1 MIPEYII
8 SDALLP
14 DIFAMLMALAILMY
28 AILDGYDLGV
38 GMLLPMDKQQ
48 HRDTMIASIGP
59 FWDANETWLV
69 LAVGMLL
76 IAFPKAHSL
85 ILGEL
90 YLPIFVML
98 LGLILRGV
106 AFDFRAK
113 VRQGRKEQWD
123 LVFKVGSFMASGSQG
138 FMLGLYIMGF
148 EETPGAYL
156 FAMLSAIGVIAAYT
170 LIGATW
176 LIMRTEDSLQQQ
188 SLAWAK
194 KALLFCFSGIAAVC
208 LVNPLVNPTIL
219 EKWTTELGIAM
230 LLIIPT
236 TTLFFL
242 GLLYKTLQNE
252 SVLDTAKAL
261 QPFMCVIVVFV
272 SCFAGLGFSFYPYV
286 VPGQMTIQST
296 ASAPESLRFILL
308 GAVVVMPCILAYTAF
323 SYRVFR
329 GKVRALSYY

>member
-1 MIPEYII
+1 MLNQLI
-8 SDALLP
+8 SDAMLP
-14 DIFAMLMALAILMY
+14 DIFAVLMAVAILMY

-38 GMLLPMDKQQ
+38 GMLLPMNRQTD
-48 HRDTMIASIGP
+48 RDTMIASIGP

-69 LAVGMLL
+69 LAIGILL

-123 LVFKVGSFMASGSQG
+123 LTFKTGSFLASASQG
-138 FMLGLYIMGF
+138 YMLGHYIMGF
-148 EETPGAYL
+148 ENTAGAYL
-156 FAMLSAIGVIAAYT
+156 FAFLSAIGVMAAYM

-176 LIMRTEDSLQQQ
+176 LVMRTEASLQKQ
-188 SLAWAK
+188 SQIWSQ
-194 KALLFCFSGIAAVC
+194 KALVLSFIGITGVC
-208 LVNPLVNPTIL
+208 MVNPLVNPAIL
-219 EKWTTELGIAM
+219 EKWTSDTGLLLL
-230 LLIIPT
+230 LLIPT
-236 TTLFFL
+236 STLLLL
-242 GLLYKTLQNE
+242 G
-252 SVLDTAKAL
+252 SVYKAL
-261 QPFMCVIVVFV
+261 KSERVLTNRRCAMPFIYVVLVFV
-272 SCFAGLGFSFYPYV
+272 CCFAGLGFSFYPFV

-296 ASAPESLRFILL
+296 ASAPESLRFILW
-308 GAVVVMPCILAYTAF
+308 GALLVMPCILAYTAF

-329 GKVRALSYY
+329 GKVRQLSYY

>member
-1 MIPEYII
+1 MMSFV

-14 DIFAMLMALAILMY
+14 DIFAVLMAVSILMY

-38 GMLLPMDKQQ
+38 GMLLPMNQQ
-48 HRDTMIASIGP
+48 THRDTMIASIGP

-69 LAVGMLL
+69 MAVGILL
-76 IAFPKAHSL
+76 IAFPHAHSL

-90 YLPIFVML
+90 YLPVSVML

-123 LVFKVGSFMASGSQG
+123 LVFKVGSFLASGSQG

-148 EETPGAYL
+148 ETSVGAYI
-156 FAMLSAIGVIAAYT
+156 FAMLSAIGVIAAYS

-176 LIMRTEDSLQQQ
+176 LILRTEDELQIQSLQ
-188 SLAWAK
+188 WAK
-194 KALLFCFSGIAAVC
+194 KALLMSFVGIVTVC
-208 LVNPLVNPTIL
+208 LVNPMVNPAIL
-219 EKWTTELGIAM
+219 EKWTTDTGLVM
-230 LLIIPT
+230 LFIIPT
-236 TTLFFL
+236 TSMLFVA
-242 GLLYKTLQNE
+242 LLF
-252 SVLDTAKAL
+252 KAL
-261 QPFMCVIVVFV
+261 KSQQVLSEANCARPFIFVLMIFV

-286 VPGQMTIQST
+286 VPGQLTIQST
-296 ASAPESLRFILL
+296 ASAPESLRFIFI
-308 GAVVVMPCILAYTAF
+308 GAVIVMPCILAYTVF

-329 GKVRALSYY
+329 GKVRELSYY